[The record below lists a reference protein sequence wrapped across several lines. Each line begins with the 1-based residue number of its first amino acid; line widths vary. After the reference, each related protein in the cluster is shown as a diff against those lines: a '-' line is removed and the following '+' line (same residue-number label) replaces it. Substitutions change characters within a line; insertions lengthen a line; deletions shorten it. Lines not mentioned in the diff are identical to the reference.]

1 MKSRR
6 GARPAPSG
14 KERDTTPAPVGDVRP
29 AFVVLLDD
37 NTYGVA
43 VWVRDQ
49 AGVPV
54 YEIRHRGIRVLKLAA
69 TLAAQEMKTLRL

>member
-1 MKSRR
+1 
-6 GARPAPSG
+6 
-14 KERDTTPAPVGDVRP
+14 
-29 AFVVLLDD
+29 VVLLDD

-69 TLAAQEMKTLRL
+69 TLAVQESKMPRHE